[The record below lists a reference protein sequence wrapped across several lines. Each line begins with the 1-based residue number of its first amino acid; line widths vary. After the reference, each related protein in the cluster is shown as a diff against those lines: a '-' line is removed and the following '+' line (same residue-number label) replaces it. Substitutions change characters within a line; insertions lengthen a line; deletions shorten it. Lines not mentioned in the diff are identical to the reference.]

1 MNTKKKNNRILNR
14 ILSMYFAK
22 ELVYKEQL
30 LVWII
35 ADIIKIVGLCF
46 VWVASSNLNDSVSQ
60 EYVVSYY
67 LLIMLVSKFTT
78 DYTLEFG
85 VRDIIYG
92 RFSNLLIKPYN
103 YLIEYLGTNIGG
115 NILRFI
121 IFIPGFILG
130 VYYANKYGFWIV
142 DFNPYN
148 IFLGMIAI
156 CIGFFI
162 SFLLGNAVTLIA
174 ISIKEMDS
182 IRTFYY
188 NIASL
193 LSGEFIPIVFLPMWG
208 AFVLHLL
215 PFRYTLSFPVEII
228 LGNINDY
235 ELRTG
240 FVISILW
247 LIMSFFLYKTIYSLS
262 KKKYEAEGI

>member
-1 MNTKKKNNRILNR
+1 MNTKTNNNRILGR
-14 ILSMYFAK
+14 ILSMYFSK
-22 ELVYKEQL
+22 ELVYREQL

-46 VWVASSNLNDSVSQ
+46 VWVASSSLNDNVSQ
-60 EYVVSYY
+60 AYVVSYY

-78 DYTLEFG
+78 DYTMEFG
-85 VRDIIYG
+85 VRDIIQG

-115 NILRFI
+115 NILRVI
-121 IFIPGFILG
+121 IFVPGFVLG
-130 VYYANKYGFWIV
+130 VYFANKYGLWIV

-148 IFLGMIAI
+148 IFLAMIAI
-156 CIGFFI
+156 CIGFFLN
-162 SFLLGNAVTLIA
+162 FLLGSTIALIA
-174 ISIKEMDS
+174 IYIKEMDA

-208 AFVLHLL
+208 AFVLHIL

-228 LGNINDY
+228 LGNLNHY
-235 ELRTG
+235 ELTTG
-240 FVISILW
+240 FVTSVIWIGVMFLIYKLVYSI
-247 LIMSFFLYKTIYSLS
+247 S